1 MNCRPPG
8 ICRTKG
14 ARSRRE
20 APTCNKQVIH
30 CRIRLGGGSF
40 SINGMCVLNNICS
53 GEIIDLIPSQR
64 GFLFSIKTANDAG
77 RAMVVFRYY
86 DQESG
91 RVAELTKRQ
100 YIQIKFGPNGRLIAD
115 ELGDFVT
122 CEAAIFPNLTVL
134 ALYKNGKMAIF
145 DSDGSV
151 LAEKELIYRGCP
163 ASSPAIDGKYIWC
176 VVPDINA
183 IIRYSPQE
191 DRVALRVGGGKI
203 PAFGRPESLS
213 IYIDKIYVCCPGLR
227 KIRSVELSD
236 YSVKDYLEFEQ
247 PVYKYCRVYG
257 REYAVLSSG
266 LYELG

>member
-1 MNCRPPG
+1 
-8 ICRTKG
+8 
-14 ARSRRE
+14 
-20 APTCNKQVIH
+20 
-30 CRIRLGGGSF
+30 
-40 SINGMCVLNNICS
+40 
-53 GEIIDLIPSQR
+53 
-64 GFLFSIKTANDAG
+64 
-77 RAMVVFRYY
+77 MVVFRYY

-122 CEAAIFPNLTVL
+122 CEATIFPNLTVL

-145 DSDGSV
+145 NDGSA

-227 KIRSVELSD
+227 KIRSVEKLRTIPSKTIW
-236 YSVKDYLEFEQ
+236 SSNSRFINIAVFTAGSTRCC
-247 PVYKYCRVYG
+247 PRVFMNWTD
-257 REYAVLSSG
+257 
-266 LYELG
+266 